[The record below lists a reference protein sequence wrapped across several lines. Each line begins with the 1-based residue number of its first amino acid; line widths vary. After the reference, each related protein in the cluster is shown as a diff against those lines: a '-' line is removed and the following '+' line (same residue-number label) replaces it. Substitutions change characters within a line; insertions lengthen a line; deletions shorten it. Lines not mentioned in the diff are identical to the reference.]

1 IRSPSVDRLMLSSSA
16 ARDLLPSLTL
26 SAHEIRFDST
36 SRRRSSSE
44 IDVAS
49 AGAARSAAAGAG
61 VPPADSNSM
70 PAARHPAR
78 TVPQLFVWMIRSQEF
93 SSSLTLPGQRYREK
107 A

>member
-1 IRSPSVDRLMLSSSA
+1 MRSPSVERLMLSSSA
-16 ARDLLPSLTL
+16 ARDLFPSLTL

-49 AGAARSAAAGAG
+49 AGAARSAAAGAD
-61 VPPADSNSM
+61 VPLDESNNT
-70 PAARHPAR
+70 PAARQPER
-78 TVPQLFVWMIRSQEF
+78 TVPQLQVWMIRSHEF
-93 SSSLTLPGQRYREK
+93 SSSRTLPGQRYREN